1 MIGGGRVKA
10 NAQTAPSKKNRILN
24 NKTKRLW
31 PREEVMATTAAAR
44 KPEYSPPPINGD
56 FYQIAG
62 TLDAKEREVLK
73 RVRSFVDNEVAPI
86 IEEFWA
92 RDEFPHQIVPKLA
105 ALDIGGV
112 GYQGYGAA
120 GGSWLLNGF
129 ICMELAR
136 GDSSIATFYGVHTGL
151 SAGSIY
157 LCGDEEQK
165 QLWLPAMMRFE
176 KIGSFGLTEPLVGS
190 ATSGG
195 MTTTCR
201 REGDHWVLN
210 GQKKWIGN
218 ATFAEINVIWARDED
233 SNQVKG
239 FVVLKDNPGFSV
251 EKIKTKMALRV
262 VQNGL
267 ITLKD
272 CRVPEADRLQNANTF
287 KDTGKVL
294 RMTRTGV
301 AWFAVGCQLGA
312 YEHALRYA
320 QTRIQFG
327 RPIGGLQLV
336 QDLLVRM
343 LGNVTATQ
351 AMMLRLAQ
359 LQDEGL
365 MHDEHASLAKAY
377 CTVKCRETV
386 GYARELLGGNGI
398 LLENHIGRFV
408 ADAEAIYSY
417 EGTREMNTLIV
428 GKSITGLSAFV

>member
-1 MIGGGRVKA
+1 
-10 NAQTAPSKKNRILN
+10 
-24 NKTKRLW
+24 
-31 PREEVMATTAAAR
+31 
-44 KPEYSPPPINGD
+44 
-56 FYQIAG
+56 
-62 TLDAKEREVLK
+62 
-73 RVRSFVDNEVAPI
+73 
-86 IEEFWA
+86 
-92 RDEFPHQIVPKLA
+92 
-105 ALDIGGV
+105 
-112 GYQGYGAA
+112 
-120 GGSWLLNGF
+120 
-129 ICMELAR
+129 
-136 GDSSIATFYGVHTGL
+136 VHTGL

-165 QLWLPAMMRFE
+165 QRWLPPMMRFE

-195 MTTTCR
+195 MMTTCR
-201 REGDHWVLN
+201 REGDSWILN

-218 ATFAEINVIWARDED
+218 HLRRHQRDLGARGG

-239 FVVLKDNPGFSV
+239 FVVGKDNPGFSV

-272 CRVPEADRLQNANTF
+272 CRVPEADRLQNANSF
-287 KDTGKVL
+287 KDTAKVL

-301 AWFAVGCQLGA
+301 AWFAVGCQMGA

-320 QTRIQFG
+320 TERKQFG
-327 RPIGGLQLV
+327 RPIGGFQLV

-343 LGNVTATQ
+343 LGNVTSTQ

-359 LQDEGL
+359 LQDEGV
-365 MHDEHASLAKAY
+365 MQDEHASLAKAF

>member
-1 MIGGGRVKA
+1 MV
-10 NAQTAPSKKNRILN
+10 
-24 NKTKRLW
+24 
-31 PREEVMATTAAAR
+31 TTAAAS

-62 TLDAKEREVLK
+62 ILDAKEREVLK

-157 LCGDEEQK
+157 LCGDDEQK
-165 QLWLPAMMRFE
+165 QRWLPAMMRFE

-190 ATSGG
+190 
-195 MTTTCR
+195 
-201 REGDHWVLN
+201 
-210 GQKKWIGN
+210 
-218 ATFAEINVIWARDED
+218 
-233 SNQVKG
+233 
-239 FVVLKDNPGFSV
+239 GFSV

-267 ITLKD
+267 ITLKN

-327 RPIGGLQLV
+327 RPIGGFQLV

-343 LGNVTATQ
+343 LSNVTACQ
-351 AMMLRLAQ
+351 SLMLRLGQ
-359 LQDEGL
+359 LQDQGL
-365 MHDEHASLAKAY
+365 MHDEHASLAKAF

-386 GYARELLGGNGI
+386 GWARELLGGNGI
-398 LLENHIGRFV
+398 LLENHVGRYV

-428 GKSITGLSAFV
+428 GKSITGLSAFI

>member
-1 MIGGGRVKA
+1 MFPVCGA
-10 NAQTAPSKKNRILN
+10 M
-24 NKTKRLW
+24 
-31 PREEVMATTAAAR
+31 REDIMAKPAAAAVQDR
-44 KPEYSPPPINGD
+44 DAFPEIDGD
-56 FYQIAG
+56 FYRIRD
-62 TLDAKEREVLK
+62 LLNEKERAVAQRARDFME
-73 RVRSFVDNEVAPI
+73 REIAPI
-86 IEEFWA
+86 IEDYWA
-92 RDEFPHQIVPKLA
+92 RDEFPFEIIPKLP
-105 ALDIGGV
+105 ALGIAGV
-112 GYQGYGAA
+112 GYSGYGAA
-120 GGSWLLNGF
+120 GGSWLLNG
-129 ICMELAR
+129 IVAMELAR
-136 GDSSIATFYGVHTGL
+136 IDCSVATFWGVHTGL

-165 QLWLPAMMRFE
+165 QRWLPAMMRWE

-195 MTTTCR
+195 MMTTCR
-201 REGDHWVLN
+201 REGDHWILN

-218 ATFAEINVIWARDED
+218 STFADINVIWARDEA
-233 SNQVKG
+233 SGQVKG
-239 FVVLKDNPGFSV
+239 FVVGKDNPGFSV

-267 ITLKD
+267 ITLKN

-287 KDTGKVL
+287 KDTAKVL

-301 AWFAVGCQLGA
+301 AWFAVGCGMGA

-320 QTRIQFG
+320 QTRTQFG
-327 RPIGGLQLV
+327 RPIGGFQLV

-343 LGNVTATQ
+343 LSNVTATQ
-351 AMMLRLAQ
+351 AMMLRLGQ
-359 LQDEGL
+359 LQDEGA
-365 MHDEHASLAKAY
+365 MADEHASLAKAF

-428 GKSITGLSAFV
+428 GKAITGLSAFV

>member
-1 MIGGGRVKA
+1 MA
-10 NAQTAPSKKNRILN
+10 STAPPL
-24 NKTKRLW
+24 
-31 PREEVMATTAAAR
+31 R
-44 KPEYSPPPINGD
+44 KSEYSPPPVNGD
-56 FYQIAG
+56 FYKIADV
-62 TLDAKEREVLK
+62 LDPKERAVTRRVRAFVESEVL
-73 RVRSFVDNEVAPI
+73 PI
-86 IEEFWA
+86 IEDYWG
-92 RDEFPHQIVPKLA
+92 RDQFPFEIVPKIA

-120 GGSWLLNGF
+120 GGSFLLNGF

-165 QLWLPAMMRFE
+165 ERWLPAMMRFE

-195 MTTTCR
+195 MMTTCR

-218 ATFAEINVIWARDED
+218 ATFADINVIWARDEA

-239 FVVLKDNPGFSV
+239 FVVGKDNPGFSV

-272 CRVPEADRLQNANTF
+272 CWVPEADRLQNADSF
-287 KDTGKVL
+287 KDTAKVL
-294 RMTRTGV
+294 RMTRAGV
-301 AWFAVGCQLGA
+301 AWFAVGCGMGA

-320 QTRIQFG
+320 TQRIQFR
-327 RPIGGLQLV
+327 RPIGGFQLV

-359 LQDEGL
+359 LQDQGQML
-365 MHDEHASLAKAY
+365 DEHASLAKAFT
-377 CTVKCRETV
+377 TVKCRETV

-398 LLENHIGRFV
+398 LLENHVGRFV

-428 GKSITGLSAFV
+428 GKAITGLSAFV

>member
-1 MIGGGRVKA
+1 
-10 NAQTAPSKKNRILN
+10 
-24 NKTKRLW
+24 
-31 PREEVMATTAAAR
+31 
-44 KPEYSPPPINGD
+44 
-56 FYQIAG
+56 
-62 TLDAKEREVLK
+62 
-73 RVRSFVDNEVAPI
+73 
-86 IEEFWA
+86 
-92 RDEFPHQIVPKLA
+92 
-105 ALDIGGV
+105 
-112 GYQGYGAA
+112 
-120 GGSWLLNGF
+120 
-129 ICMELAR
+129 
-136 GDSSIATFYGVHTGL
+136 
-151 SAGSIY
+151 
-157 LCGDEEQK
+157 
-165 QLWLPAMMRFE
+165 MMRFDR
-176 KIGSFGLTEPLVGS
+176 IGSFGLTEPLVGS

-195 MTTTCR
+195 MMTTCR
-201 REGDHWVLN
+201 CEGDSWILN

-218 ATFAEINVIWARDED
+218 ATFADINVVWAREEG

-239 FVVLKDNPGFSV
+239 FVVGKDNPGFSV

-267 ITLKD
+267 ITLSD
-272 CRVPEADRLQNANTF
+272 CRVPEADRLQNANSF
-287 KDTGKVL
+287 KDTAKVL

-301 AWFAVGCQLGA
+301 AWFAVGCQMGA

-320 QTRIQFG
+320 TERKQFG
-327 RPIGGLQLV
+327 RPIGGFQLV

-343 LGNVTATQ
+343 LGNVTSTQ

-359 LQDEGL
+359 LQDEGV
-365 MHDEHASLAKAY
+365 MRDEHASLAKAF

>member
-1 MIGGGRVKA
+1 
-10 NAQTAPSKKNRILN
+10 
-24 NKTKRLW
+24 
-31 PREEVMATTAAAR
+31 MATQQAKTIGKTDYA
-44 KPEYSPPPINGD
+44 PPPIEGD
-56 FYQIAG
+56 FYRIEAV
-62 TLDAKEREVLK
+62 LNESERALLK
-73 RVRSFVDNEVAPI
+73 RVRDFMEGVVAPVIEDYWSRDAFPFEI
-86 IEEFWA
+86 I
-92 RDEFPHQIVPKLA
+92 PKIA
-105 ALDIGGV
+105 EVGIGGV

-120 GGSWLLNGF
+120 GGSWLLNGLVA
-129 ICMELAR
+129 MELAR
-136 GDSSIATFYGVHTGL
+136 VDSSVATFWGVHTGL

-157 LCGDEEQK
+157 LCGDEQQK
-165 QLWLPAMMRFE
+165 QRWLPSMMAFD

-195 MTTTCR
+195 MMTTCR
-201 REGDHWVLN
+201 RDGDVWILN

-218 ATFAEINVIWARDED
+218 ATFADINVIWAREEG

-239 FVVLKDNPGFSV
+239 FVVGKDNPGFSV

-267 ITLKD
+267 ITLSD
-272 CRVPEADRLQNANTF
+272 CRVPEADRLQNANSF
-287 KDTGKVL
+287 KDTAKVL

-301 AWFAVGCQLGA
+301 AWFAVGCGMGA

-320 QTRIQFG
+320 TARTQFG
-327 RPIGGLQLV
+327 RPIGGFQLV

-343 LGNVTATQ
+343 LGNVTSTQ

-359 LQDEGL
+359 LQDEGV
-365 MHDEHASLAKAY
+365 MRDEHASLAKAF